1 MATGLSEK
9 AMREI
14 IKDGISM
21 EYVSMFGTWH
31 IKVRGEQVISGDL
44 HYGNDKYIGSPGL
57 VTVHLAVLSSRMKLR
72 GLGNNAIPEA
82 SSSIDAVA
90 ITILPFEVASR
101 SASVFQYLLSIF

>member
-44 HYGNDKYIGSPGL
+44 HYRNDKYMTYDIEDNYINL
-57 VTVHLAVLSSRMKLR
+57 CELSMERP
-72 GLGNNAIPEA
+72 NINIQ
-82 SSSIDAVA
+82 
-90 ITILPFEVASR
+90 TN
-101 SASVFQYLLSIF
+101 